1 MKILILSEWT
11 KGEECFRRSIEEMER
26 LEDFERY
33 QISLPLVN
41 LAYCYSLSGRYTE
54 AEELFLE
61 GLADRIEQFG
71 QDDTESF
78 M

>member
-1 MKILILSEWT
+1 
-11 KGEECFRRSIEEMER
+11 MER
-26 LEDFERY
+26 LHDFRRHK
-33 QISLPLVN
+33 ISLPLVN

-61 GLADRIEQFG
+61 GLADRIEEFG
-71 QDDTESF
+71 QNDTESF